1 MLNSFI
7 QQNAKS
13 GSLTL
18 TRRTMLDLC
27 RGSSQVMLGIL
38 TLGQEYL
45 NDFISDL
52 GSPQKNRYIL
62 FFSLTSQFV
71 ALAIDS
77 ISDDN
82 IT

>member
-1 MLNSFI
+1 
-7 QQNAKS
+7 
-13 GSLTL
+13 
-18 TRRTMLDLC
+18 
-27 RGSSQVMLGIL
+27 MLGIL

-82 IT
+82 ITWHDTQHQAIIKQTVQSLKAAMP